1 MANTLL
7 PVGSASTILGL
18 TGTADVSDELG
29 RAGMSFGKLV
39 ETTGKA
45 VAETQLK
52 LNQTG
57 AAMASVL
64 ATTQVDVIAVQE
76 SIYDDEGNLDESK
89 TFTRKLPLINFI
101 DPVFYEWTAVRLQ
114 GQFFAS
120 EFVSSNETSTFTS
133 ARSTGYG
140 NAGLGILFGVGY
152 MSMGYSSTKTTG
164 DVDTSSDRSFG
175 HVRAR
180 TLAAETRH
188 RSSTATAGD
197 SRSESQCCGG

>member
-64 ATTQVDVIAVQE
+64 ATTQTRCRAE
-76 SIYDDEGNLDESK
+76 APDDAP
-89 TFTRKLPLINFI
+89 TQR
-101 DPVFYEWTAVRLQ
+101 VEWRRWKRSL
-114 GQFFAS
+114 
-120 EFVSSNETSTFTS
+120 
-133 ARSTGYG
+133 ARS
-140 NAGLGILFGVGY
+140 L
-152 MSMGYSSTKTTG
+152 
-164 DVDTSSDRSFG
+164 DR
-175 HVRAR
+175 RA
-180 TLAAETRH
+180 
-188 RSSTATAGD
+188 
-197 SRSESQCCGG
+197 SRPCERIGRRLT